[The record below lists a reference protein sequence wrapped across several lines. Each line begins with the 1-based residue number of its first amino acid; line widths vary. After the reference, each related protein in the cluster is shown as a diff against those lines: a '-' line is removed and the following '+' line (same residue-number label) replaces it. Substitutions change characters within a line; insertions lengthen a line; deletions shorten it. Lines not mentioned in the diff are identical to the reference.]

1 MAARL
6 ARTIAIEFM
15 ADFALAIGQGTVV
28 RCGGKGLRL
37 ALIGRCSTRCVL
49 QVSDSPAGSR
59 GKDRDRGGGCT
70 KKSTPAAAEH
80 WLSVCGRHWIRSD
93 VPCRPHRPHSTRT
106 SHRGSRRA
114 SNTELLKLDCITCSA
129 FYWSPQFYTMTS
141 KELSGLVFVKTP
153 PFRVWLRTVYDCW

>member
-1 MAARL
+1 MASVPP
-6 ARTIAIEFM
+6 
-15 ADFALAIGQGTVV
+15 DVSC
-28 RCGGKGLRL
+28 RCQTLLQTER
-37 ALIGRCSTRCVL
+37 GR
-49 QVSDSPAGSR
+49 
-59 GKDRDRGGGCT
+59 DRDRGGGCT

-93 VPCRPHRPHSTRT
+93 VPCRPHRSHSTRT

-153 PFRVWLRTVYDCW
+153 PFRLWLRTVYDCCYCGVVIHGSWSRTEFISDRPFCRH

>member
-1 MAARL
+1 MASVPP
-6 ARTIAIEFM
+6 
-15 ADFALAIGQGTVV
+15 DVSC
-28 RCGGKGLRL
+28 RCQTLLQTER
-37 ALIGRCSTRCVL
+37 GR
-49 QVSDSPAGSR
+49 DR
-59 GKDRDRGGGCT
+59 GRGGGCT

-141 KELSGLVFVKTP
+141 KELSGLVCENSAVPCLVAYCVRLLLLRSSYSWKLSRTEFISDR
-153 PFRVWLRTVYDCW
+153 PFCRH

>member
-1 MAARL
+1 MAAL
-6 ARTIAIEFM
+6 VARTIAIEFM

-37 ALIGRCSTRCVL
+37 ALIGKCSTRCVL

-59 GKDRDRGGGCT
+59 DRDRGRGGGCT
-70 KKSTPAAAEH
+70 ESTPAAAEH

-141 KELSGLVFVKTP
+141 KELSGLVCSVFGCVLCMTGA
-153 PFRVWLRTVYDCW
+153 TAE